1 MVKVLAGNKC
11 EASPTQRVVDKE
23 RGMKVNASNLNTHN
37 LIFNAI
43 HFPFSHSQIAENF
56 DMPFFEVSCKQ
67 NINIEEAFLT
77 LARKI
82 REQREQKGNSF
93 DDDDKPKSKRSPGS
107 NGLGPFSLGG
117 SNGESGRCSC

>member
-1 MVKVLAGNKC
+1 
-11 EASPTQRVVDKE
+11 
-23 RGMKVNASNLNTHN
+23 
-37 LIFNAI
+37 
-43 HFPFSHSQIAENF
+43 
-56 DMPFFEVSCKQ
+56 MPFFEVSCKQ